1 MPTSIGIFL
10 TREQAE
16 EAVHLLVADRVP
28 ENAISLLTP
37 ETPDHKTTG
46 QKVGAYVGGAIGTST
61 GLTLGVAAATLAVP
75 GIGPVLALGL
85 GAAALLGFGGVT
97 AGRSVGKGLD
107 TLSEEERDP
116 DMPDASFFR
125 QVLAR
130 NRSVIVVQTGD
141 DGVHARASA
150 ILNRLGIHL
159 GGEEANAAANVAVHM
174 VEDVLVVALSG
185 RVVIGEVADHF
196 RDIVYN
202 AIDGGSRKVV
212 INMADVTFIDS
223 SGLGALVNAMIRM
236 RNAGGKLKLT
246 QPSSKVAE
254 LLEVTRL
261 DKVLE
266 IEADETKAVLAFV

>member
-16 EAVHLLVADRVP
+16 EAVQLLVSDRVP
-28 ENAISLLTP
+28 QDNISLLTP
-37 ETPDHKTTG
+37 DMPDHRTTG
-46 QKVGAYVGGAIGTST
+46 QKVGAVVGGAIGTST
-61 GLTLGVAAATLAVP
+61 GLTIGMAAATLAVP
-75 GIGPVLALGL
+75 GIGPVLAIGL
-85 GAAALLGFGGVT
+85 GAAALVGFGGVT

-116 DMPDASFFR
+116 DVPNASFFR

-130 NRSVIVVQTGD
+130 NRSVIVVQTSD
-141 DGVHARASA
+141 AGVHARAA
-150 ILNRLGIHL
+150 TILNRLGIHL
-159 GGEEANAAANVAVHM
+159 GGDEPNAAANVAVHM
-174 VEDVLVVALSG
+174 VDDVLVVALSG

-202 AIDGGSRKVV
+202 AIDRGSRKIV
-212 INMADVTFIDS
+212 INMAEVTFIDS

-261 DKVLE
+261 DKVMDIAE
-266 IEADETKAVLAFV
+266 DETKAVAAFA

>member
-28 ENAISLLTP
+28 QDDISLLTP
-37 ETPDHKTTG
+37 ETPDHRTTG
-46 QKVGAYVGGAIGTST
+46 KKFGAVVGGAIGTST

-75 GIGPVLALGL
+75 GIGPVLAIGL
-85 GAAALLGFGGVT
+85 GAAALLGFGGIT
-97 AGRSVGKGLD
+97 AGRSVGAGID
-107 TLSEEERDP
+107 TLNEEERDP
-116 DMPDASFFR
+116 DVPDASFFR

-130 NRSVIVVQTGD
+130 NRSVIVVQASD
-141 DGVHARASA
+141 AGVHARAAA

-159 GGEEANAAANVAVHM
+159 RGDEPNAAANVAVHM
-174 VEDVLVVALSG
+174 VDDVLVVALSG

-202 AIDGGSRKVV
+202 AIDRGSRKIV
-212 INMADVTFIDS
+212 INMAEVTFIDS

-261 DKVLE
+261 DKVME
-266 IEADETKAVLAFV
+266 IEADETKAVAAFV